1 MIWKLIWLFL
11 IYSFAGWVLETVLA
25 SLKQKKFANR
35 GIINGPFCLI
45 YGFGGFFITA
55 FTRELTGIWLFLG
68 CAIVASLLE
77 MCIRDRCTSSCISDF
92 QRARCKTI

>member
-68 CAIVASLLE
+68 
-77 MCIRDRCTSSCISDF
+77 DRKSTRLNSSHGDES
-92 QRARCKTI
+92 RMPSSA